1 MSLILEAQIRAL
13 KPALYINSVYLYGL
27 AAKALFLTWLRFEGS
42 CFGPKLG
49 PKRDSRRRRASIP
62 LARPTS
68 MAPGHQRDRLKP
80 QSIEKLKPQAF
91 EDTRRMSFGC
101 GFRTLV
107 RSGAVGLRGL
117 RRAVLFRRR
126 GFGLR

>member
-1 MSLILEAQIRAL
+1 MFLILEAQIRAL

-49 PKRDSRRRRASIP
+49 PK
-62 LARPTS
+62 
-68 MAPGHQRDRLKP
+68 RDRLKP

>member
-1 MSLILEAQIRAL
+1 MSLILEAPIRAL
-13 KPALYINSVYLYGL
+13 KPALYINSVYLSGL
-27 AAKALFLTWLRFEGS
+27 AAKALFLTSLRFEGS
-42 CFGPKLG
+42 GIGPKLG
-49 PKRDSRRRRASIP
+49 PKRD
-62 LARPTS
+62 
-68 MAPGHQRDRLKP
+68 GLKP

-107 RSGAVGLRGL
+107 RRSGAVGLRGL

-126 GFGLR
+126 GFGLH